1 VHSANL
7 AVIGGQLA
15 EDTQTSDI
23 GPGIVAF
30 SIVVLLAVA
39 TFFLIRSML
48 HHMGKVPATFE
59 NQEDESVNDPGSEP
73 GSDPGSE
80 PSNDPVDEAAS
91 EPGEDSPSSSGE

>member
-7 AVIGGQLA
+7 PVIGGQLA

-30 SIVVLLAVA
+30 TIVVLLAVA

-73 GSDPGSE
+73 
-80 PSNDPVDEAAS
+80 SNDPVDEAAS